1 LLNFPVSPLTGFQD
15 AKMNYV
21 KEEQSIS
28 LKTSSSF
35 PFHPFASSS
44 FPPPLD
50 GLIVLGARLNPQGEP
65 GRVARL
71 RLVYAL
77 NLWRHSD
84 CRVYVLISGG
94 CSRGS
99 TCSEARAMAEWAR
112 RWVRQHWGEE
122 ASQSLNNCLIL
133 EEASLTTA
141 ASARHALP
149 VVAARGSRTVGLVTD
164 AVHIHRARFLFQRQF
179 RHQGIRVHSLP
190 ARGLVRHYWR
200 QRRILCLGKLV
211 LREGGAWLK
220 VLGKLALRRP

>member
-1 LLNFPVSPLTGFQD
+1 MANAVGGPSPVHPLHVSLFPSH
-15 AKMNYV
+15 
-21 KEEQSIS
+21 I
-28 LKTSSSF
+28 
-35 PFHPFASSS
+35 
-44 FPPPLD
+44 D

-71 RLVYAL
+71 RLVHAL
-77 NLWRHSD
+77 NLWRGCN

-94 CSRGS
+94 CSQGS
-99 TCSEARAMAEWAR
+99 ACSEARAMADWAR
-112 RWVRQHWGEE
+112 RWVREHWGEE
-122 ASQSLNNCLIL
+122 VSQSLKNCLIL

-149 VVAARGSRTVGLVTD
+149 MVAARGSRTVGLVTD

-200 QRRILCLGKLV
+200 QRRILWLGKLA

-220 VLGKLALRRP
+220 VLGRVVLRRP